1 MTLGLSK
8 IIELSWLH
16 PSHRIAMRKTIVAVA
31 LLMLGV
37 IIVAVL
43 PISPSLR
50 GVSHY
55 LPLHTLLECIAV
67 VIAVMIF
74 SVGWNAYRFGLA
86 RNLLLISCGFLGVGM
101 LDFSHMISFAGMPD
115 FVTPSSPEKAI
126 DFWLAARSLAALLV
140 LAAVLTSLRPMATTT
155 LRYLYLGIVLVLV
168 GLLHWLF
175 LFHVELTPQT
185 FIAGQGLTPFKIY
198 YEYAL
203 VVVSVL
209 TALILWIRMRGPLM
223 FNAAGLFGAA
233 SAMALS
239 EYLFTLYSDVSD
251 IYNLLGHILKLV
263 SYLYLYRA
271 IFVAAIEHP
280 YVQLRAST
288 IQLQAT
294 LDALPDLLFELD
306 AEGRYWDYHSPRAD
320 LLAAPAA
327 LLLGKTVQEILP
339 PAAADICMSALRE
352 AQKVGHSNGNKIELD
367 LPTGKHFFELS
378 VSCKSDDA
386 VQGARF
392 IVLSRDIS
400 ERVKME
406 VALVESHNLLKA
418 IIDEA
423 PVSIFWKDFDLRYL
437 GCNAAFAR
445 DAGGASPEDI
455 IGKDDYQL
463 AWKAQAELYRADDQR
478 VMNTG
483 DAKLSYEE
491 TQTRP
496 DGKTIWLS
504 TSKVPLHNAE
514 NKIIGMLG
522 LHQNITERKSIEDS
536 LFKLSF
542 AIEQSPVS
550 IIITDLDARIEYV
563 NSTFSNVSGYSL
575 NEVAGEN
582 PRILKSGKTDRA
594 SYLDMWANL
603 TRGEAWH
610 GELINRRKNG
620 EEYIESVTI
629 SPVRQVDGRITNY
642 VAIKQ
647 DITEKKEVEAR
658 VERLAHFDQ
667 LTGLPNRQLLID
679 RFQYIHSLAQ
689 RSNTPFALLF
699 VNLDRFK
706 DINDALG
713 HSIGDQ
719 LLMEIASR
727 IKSVLRVEDT
737 ISRLGGDEFLLILP
751 STDADNAAHVAS
763 KLITAV
769 SQPCLIEFHEL
780 ISTSSIGVAI
790 SPNDGEDF
798 ETLSKNANVAM
809 TRVKQEGRN
818 SFRFFTPQMQAHSAR
833 SIELANA
840 LRYALLH
847 NELSL
852 HYQPQ
857 IAMQDGHIIGAEALL
872 RWHHPELGM
881 ISPAEFIP
889 IAEDSGQ
896 IVHIGEWVLRTAVM
910 QLKAWMN
917 SGLPA
922 MTIAV
927 NLSAVQFHQAN
938 IAELVMDILDEAGLS
953 SEYLELELTEAVAMS
968 DPNAAI
974 EIMNRLHERGIRMS
988 IDDFGTG
995 YSSLSYLKKFKVYK
1009 LKIDQS
1015 FVRDITDDPEDK
1027 AIVTAI
1033 INMVRGLSIQTIAE
1047 GVETAEQLDFLREH
1061 GCDEVQGYYFSK
1073 PLPAG
1078 EFEVFSKNRSLL

>member
-1 MTLGLSK
+1 MKLDLSK
-8 IIELSWLH
+8 IIKLSWLH

-31 LLMLGV
+31 LLLLGV
-37 IIVAVL
+37 IVVTAL
-43 PISPSLR
+43 PLSLSLR
-50 GVSHY
+50 GIAHY
-55 LPLHTLLECIAV
+55 LPLHTLLETIAV
-67 VIAVMIF
+67 VIAVLIF
-74 SVGWNAYRFGLA
+74 SVGWNADRFGLA
-86 RNLLLISCGFLGVGM
+86 RNFLLISCGFLGVGI
-101 LDFSHMISFAGMPD
+101 LDFSHMISFVGMPD
-115 FVTPSSPEKAI
+115 FVTPSSSEKAI
-126 DFWLAARSLAALLV
+126 DFWLAARSLAALL
-140 LAAVLTSLRPMATTT
+140 LLTVVSTSWRPLVTTT

-175 LFHVELTPQT
+175 LFNVDLMPPT

-209 TALILWIRMRGPLM
+209 TALILWIRMRRPLT
-223 FNAAGLFGAA
+223 FNASGLFGAA

-251 IYNLLGHILKLV
+251 IYNLLGHVLKLV

-271 IFVAAIEHP
+271 IFVAAIENP
-280 YVQLRAST
+280 YIQLRAST
-288 IQLQAT
+288 SQLQAT

-306 AEGRYWDYHSPRAD
+306 AAGRYWNYHSPRTN

-352 AQKVGHSNGNKIELD
+352 AQETGYSQGKKIELE
-367 LPTGKHFFELS
+367 LPTGKYFFELS
-378 VSCKSDDA
+378 VSCKSGDA
-386 VQGARF
+386 IQGARF

-406 VALVESHNLLKA
+406 MALVESHNLLKA

-423 PVSIFWKDFDLRYL
+423 PVSIFWKDLDLRYL

-445 DAGGASPEDI
+445 DAGGELPEDI

-463 AWKAQAELYRADDQR
+463 AWRAQAERYCADDQR
-478 VMNTG
+478 VIDTG

-491 TQTRP
+491 TQTRS

-504 TSKVPLHNAE
+504 MSKVPLHNAE
-514 NKIIGMLG
+514 CKTIGMLG
-522 LHQNITERKSIEDS
+522 LYQNITERKLIDDS

-550 IIITDLDARIEYV
+550 IIIMDLDARIEYV
-563 NSTFSNVSGYSL
+563 NSTLSHVSGYSP
-575 NEVAGEN
+575 NEVIGQN
-582 PRILKSGKTDRA
+582 LNILQSVKSEQLA
-594 SYLDMWANL
+594 YPDMWANL
-603 TRGEAWH
+603 IRGEAWH
-610 GELINRRKNG
+610 GELISRRKNG
-620 EEYIESVTI
+620 EEYIESVTM

-689 RSNTPFALLF
+689 RNKAPFALLF

-706 DINDALG
+706 DINDALS

-719 LLMEIASR
+719 LLMEIARR
-727 IKSVLRVEDT
+727 IKAVLRVEDT

-751 STDADNAAHVAS
+751 ETDADNAAHVAS
-763 KLITAV
+763 KLVTAV
-769 SQPCLIEFHEL
+769 SQPCLIESHHF

-790 SPNDGEDF
+790 FPDDGEDF
-798 ETLSKNANVAM
+798 ETLSKSANTAM

-818 SFRFFTPQMQAHSAR
+818 NFRFFTPQMQAHSAR
-833 SIELANA
+833 SIELANS

-857 IAMQDGHIIGAEALL
+857 IAMQGGHIIGAEALL
-872 RWHHPELGM
+872 RWHHPLLGK

-896 IVHIGEWVLRTAVM
+896 IIHIGAWVLRTAVI
-910 QLKAWMN
+910 QLKAWME
-917 SGLPA
+917 SGLPP

-938 IAELVMDILDEAGLS
+938 IAGVIMDILDDAGLS
-953 SEYLELELTEAVAMS
+953 SEYLELELTEAVAMN
-968 DPNAAI
+968 DPKEAI
-974 EIMNRLHERGIRMS
+974 EIMDSLYERGIRMS

-995 YSSLSYLKKFKVYK
+995 YSSLSYLKKFNVYK

-1015 FVRDITDDPEDK
+1015 FVRDISDDPDDK

-1033 INMVRGLSIQTIAE
+1033 INMASSLGIQTIAE
-1047 GVETAEQLDFLREH
+1047 GVETVEQLDFLREH
-1061 GCDEVQGYYFSK
+1061 GCDEVQGYFFSK
-1073 PLPAG
+1073 PLPA
-1078 EFEVFSKNRSLL
+1078 EQFEVFVKNS